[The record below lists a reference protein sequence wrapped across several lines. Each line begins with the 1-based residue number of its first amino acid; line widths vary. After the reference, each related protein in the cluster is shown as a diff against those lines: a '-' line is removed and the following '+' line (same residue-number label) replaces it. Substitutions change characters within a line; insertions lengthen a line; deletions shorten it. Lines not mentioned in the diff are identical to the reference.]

1 MRAAMKKAE
10 KRALKKRVWKD
21 NGSWQLLLLCIP
33 ALLGYILFNYIPI
46 LVSILIPFKDYKF
59 SVGILDSAWVG
70 LKNFKWMLTATSM
83 QRVIRNT
90 VLYGIWF
97 LVIGPVVNVLF
108 ALLLFEIKN
117 RTRLKFYQTVITFP
131 NFMSM
136 VIVGYVTYA
145 ILSPQTGIMNSILTF
160 FGKDPVDVYTNSAW
174 WPAILTIVNLWKG
187 VGMGSMMYF
196 AALMGIDTTL
206 YEAAEL
212 DGANKFQQFR
222 YIILPSIKT
231 IVTLNV
237 ILAITG
243 SLSAFEQPFVITT
256 GANGTGTYFVIMNE
270 IAHVSQKVGL
280 ASAMAVVLLILIF
293 IATILQKVIMNV
305 LFRNANEEEEI
316 KHKKRVKA

>member
-10 KRALKKRVWKD
+10 KRALKKRGWKD

-196 AALMGIDTTL
+196 AALMGIDTSL

-212 DGANKFQQFR
+212 DGAMRFQKMR
-222 YIILPSIKT
+222 YISLPQLVPLVCIFTILG
-231 IVTLNV
+231 
-237 ILAITG
+237 AG
-243 SLSAFEQPFVITT
+243 SLINGNFDLFYIIPRNSTILYETTDILNTYVYRALSNGNYSMGATVGFVQSVVGLLLVL
-256 GANGTGTYFVIMNE
+256 GAN
-270 IAHVSQKVGL
+270 L
-280 ASAMAVVLLILIF
+280 VV
-293 IATILQKVIMNV
+293 
-305 LFRNANEEEEI
+305 
-316 KHKKRVKA
+316 KKISPENSMF